1 MVVAAFNCA
10 YKLQRCAMTLL
21 VSRCAG
27 SFRFIFNSPVAC
39 AFQNTAVSAPVSL
52 SLLFNVSESS
62 KVDSRALFSLSQAPN
77 LSTKRQKLCIGKLT
91 LSLPL
96 HAKAAPNSNLSRNMP
111 DQEGLEWVQT
121 TFSLEPRWTK
131 DPDIDTISRISRKYL
146 GHDEHVPIDIA
157 FYAQGAFNKLYKVS
171 VAGSDCLMRVSLPVD
186 PHHKTES
193 EVATIDFVRKETGI
207 PVSYIIAFDS
217 CNQNELGFEWILMEM
232 MAGVTLR
239 KLWRKM
245 SWESKENI
253 VKQLVKYQAQLFER
267 RFKRIGNIFKQQ
279 QNRSDETLGG
289 TEKMPDAFVIGRI
302 VSLIFFWGDHLTHD
316 VDRGPF
322 QTSYKWLQTRL
333 RFVIIDQVRTLST
346 STSDEDEIEDAEF
359 ALALAE
365 RLLQALP
372 TVFSPG
378 ITTEDEE
385 SVLFHDDL
393 SMENI
398 LVNEHG
404 ELTAIIDWECV
415 STVPLWCACQ
425 LPKLLEG
432 RSRDEKP
439 NRSGYSPDSD
449 DEGQKSSAPD
459 AVDNEGVNG
468 LYWEHLLEYELTQLR
483 KLFVY
488 EMEKLRPEWVAKMKT
503 SRLKADFEKAV
514 HNSGDAW
521 SFKIVSRWLDAVL
534 EGRVESLAEILIS

>member
-1 MVVAAFNCA
+1 
-10 YKLQRCAMTLL
+10 
-21 VSRCAG
+21 
-27 SFRFIFNSPVAC
+27 
-39 AFQNTAVSAPVSL
+39 
-52 SLLFNVSESS
+52 
-62 KVDSRALFSLSQAPN
+62 
-77 LSTKRQKLCIGKLT
+77 
-91 LSLPL
+91 
-96 HAKAAPNSNLSRNMP
+96 MP

-121 TFSLEPRWTK
+121 TFTLEPRWTK
-131 DPDIDTISRISRKYL
+131 DPDIDTISRISRKHL
-146 GHDEHVPIDIA
+146 GHDEHVSIDVA
-157 FYAQGAFNKLYKVS
+157 FHAQGAFNKLYKVS

-232 MAGVTLR
+232 MTGVTLG
-239 KLWRKM
+239 KLWRKI
-245 SWESKENI
+245 SWESKEEI

-267 RFKRIGNIFKQQ
+267 RFESIGNIFKQHSG
-279 QNRSDETLGG
+279 SDETSGG
-289 TEKMPDAFVIGRI
+289 TETMPDSFVLGRI

-322 QTSYKWLQTRL
+322 KTSYEWLRTRL
-333 RFVIIDQVRTLST
+333 QFVITDQERTLTT
-346 STSDEDEIEDAEF
+346 SDDEDEIEDAAF
-359 ALALAE
+359 AKGLAE
-365 RLLQALP
+365 NLLQALP
-372 TVFSPG
+372 TVFSPD
-378 ITTEDEE
+378 ITTGNEE

-398 LVNEHG
+398 LVNEYG

-432 RSRDEKP
+432 RSREERPD
-439 NRSGYSPDSD
+439 RGGYSPESD

-468 LYWEHLLEYELTQLR
+468 LYWEHLLEYEQTQLR
-483 KLFVY
+483 KLFVN

-503 SRLKADFEKAV
+503 SRLEADFEKAV
-514 HNSGDAW
+514 HYSGDAW
-521 SFKIVSRWLDAVL
+521 SFKIVRRWLDAVL
-534 EGRVESLAEILIS
+534 EGRVESLAEILMS